1 MKSIDKNQLLDRLEN
16 DTRQIILQANYLL
29 QQDPEVLLQQPRPG
43 SWSAAQVIEHLNSYG
58 RYYLPLL
65 QRGLDKARPTTKNEY
80 KPGWLGEYFTNSMLP
95 KEGVVNNK
103 MKAFKNHRP
112 LPDIDSKK
120 VLDEF
125 LEQEKWL
132 LSLLAKSRNIDIARI
147 RIPVSIA
154 PVIKIKAGDTFRFVI
169 AHHQRHFVQVENT
182 LLKVKKG

>member
-1 MKSIDKNQLLDRLEN
+1 MKSVDKNQLLDRLEN
-16 DTRQIILQANYLL
+16 ETRQMILRTNYLL
-29 QQDPEVLLQQPRPG
+29 QQDPEFLLKQPEAG
-43 SWSAAQVIEHLNSYG
+43 KWSVAQVIEHLNSYG

-65 QRGLDKARPTTKNEY
+65 ERALDKARPSTKNDY
-80 KPGWLGEYFTNSMLP
+80 KPGWLGDYFTRSMLP
-95 KEGVVNNK
+95 KEGVVKNK

-112 LPDIDSKK
+112 APDIDSKQ

-132 LSLLAKSRNIDIARI
+132 LKLLAKSRNIDISRI

-154 PVIKIKAGDTFRFVI
+154 PMISIKAGDTFRFVI